1 MLVLS
6 RRPGESIN
14 IGDDVVVT
22 VLEIHGDTV
31 RVGIDA
37 PRTVRVH
44 RDEVYRRLQEEN
56 RAAAQSDDSAAAALG
71 SLLSGRPLAPAQS
84 APPATAPPATSG
96 PPKPTPPR
104 QPPTP

>member
-22 VLEIHGDTV
+22 VLEVHGDTV

-44 RDEVYRRLQEEN
+44 REEVYRKLQEEN
-56 RAAAQSDDSAAAALG
+56 RAAAQADDTAAAALS
-71 SLLSGRPLAPAQS
+71 SLLAGS
-84 APPATAPPATSG
+84 APPPTPAPPTPAPPTPG
-96 PPKPTPPR
+96 PPKPAPPR
-104 QPPTP
+104 APNPT